1 MKQTIMDVLEYFK
14 DANLHSES
22 ARVGIAEEVAK
33 RLSEKL
39 SNDNNYVYSGD
50 IIESLS
56 QPKYEPYVDDEYKG
70 GHLG

>member
-1 MKQTIMDVLEYFK
+1 MDVLEYFK

-56 QPKYEPYVDDEYKG
+56 QTKYEPYTDDEYKG

>member
-1 MKQTIMDVLEYFK
+1 MDVLEYFK
-14 DANLHSES
+14 DDNLHSES

>member
-1 MKQTIMDVLEYFK
+1 MDVLEYFK

-56 QPKYEPYVDDEYKG
+56 QPKYEPYVDNEYKG

>member
-1 MKQTIMDVLEYFK
+1 MDVLEYFK

-56 QPKYEPYVDDEYKG
+56 QPKYEPYTDDEYKG

>member
-1 MKQTIMDVLEYFK
+1 MDVLEYFK
-14 DANLHSES
+14 NANLHSES

>member
-1 MKQTIMDVLEYFK
+1 MDVLEYLK

>member
-1 MKQTIMDVLEYFK
+1 MDVLEYFK

-50 IIESLS
+50 IIERLS

>member
-1 MKQTIMDVLEYFK
+1 MDVLEYFK

>member
-22 ARVGIAEEVAK
+22 ARIGIAEEIAK
-33 RLSEKL
+33 RLGEKL

>member
-1 MKQTIMDVLEYFK
+1 MDVLEYFK

-22 ARVGIAEEVAK
+22 ARVGIAEEVAT

>member
-1 MKQTIMDVLEYFK
+1 MDVLEYFK

-56 QPKYEPYVDDEYKG
+56 QPKYEHYTDDEYKG

>member
-1 MKQTIMDVLEYFK
+1 MDVLEYFK

-56 QPKYEPYVDDEYKG
+56 KPKYEPYTDDEYKG

>member
-1 MKQTIMDVLEYFK
+1 MDVLEYFK

-56 QPKYEPYVDDEYKG
+56 QPKYDPYVDDEYKG

>member
-33 RLSEKL
+33 RLREKI

-50 IIESLS
+50 VIEKLS
-56 QPKYEPYVDDEYKG
+56 QPKYEPYVDDEYDG

>member
-1 MKQTIMDVLEYFK
+1 MKQIIMDVLEYFK

>member
-1 MKQTIMDVLEYFK
+1 MDVLEYFK

-56 QPKYEPYVDDEYKG
+56 QPKYEPHVDDEYKG